1 MSDVPERGSDRY
13 IVISADGHAGLA
25 CEDYRPFLEARHHPA
40 FEEYLAERMAHREE
54 SLKFNYDYIMGW
66 ETDNEEGLKGA
77 YDPVVRNKE
86 LDADG
91 VAADVLFADADAVT
105 GVASPPFG
113 AGLFAG
119 AIDDPELAFAGARAH
134 NRFLAELCSHTPHR
148 RGGIALVP
156 ITHDV
161 PRAVEEIEWVAA
173 QPGLRGIM
181 IPTMWR
187 SRPPYGDAV
196 YDPVWAACADAG
208 LPVHTH
214 SGEAPM
220 EEYGDH
226 TGIYLAEVVWWAAR
240 PAWHLLFSGAFERH
254 PGLKFVVT
262 EAAAYWA
269 PDLMW
274 KWDQY
279 MGGGHTTKKMAAL
292 LQGKVSKLPSDYF
305 GTNLFIGASTMSKEE
320 LRRRYVIG
328 TDVVMWG
335 TDYPHPEG
343 TWPHT
348 HERLRSDFGAIPVDD
363 TADLLGLT
371 AAHVYGFD
379 LDQLR
384 PIAATIG
391 PSPDTLGQDASL
403 RSDPQARAT
412 ARWWKAE
419 YGVVPPA

>member
-1 MSDVPERGSDRY
+1 VSDVPASGSDRY
-13 IVISADGHAGLA
+13 VVVSADGHAGLA
-25 CEDYRPFLEARHHPA
+25 CEDYRPYLDSRYSAQFD
-40 FEEYLAERMAHREE
+40 EYLAERTAHREE
-54 SLKFNYDYIMGW
+54 SLQFNYDYIMGW
-66 ETDNEEGLKGA
+66 ERDNEEGLKGA
-77 YDPVVRNKE
+77 FDPVIRDKE

-105 GVASPPFG
+105 GMASPPFG

-119 AIDDPELAFAGARAH
+119 AIEDPELAFAGARAH
-134 NRFLAELCSHTPHR
+134 NRFLAEMCSHSPHR

-161 PRAVEEIEWVAA
+161 DRAVAEIEWLAA
-173 QPGLRGIM
+173 QPGIRGIM
-181 IPTMWR
+181 IPTMWHD
-187 SRPPYGDAV
+187 RPPYNDAV
-196 YDPVWAACADAG
+196 YDPVWAACAQAG

-226 TGIYLAEVVWWAAR
+226 TGVYLAEVVWWAVR
-240 PAWHLLFSGAFERH
+240 PAWHLLFSGAFERF
-254 PGLKFVVT
+254 PGLTFVVT

-269 PDLMW
+269 PDMMW

-292 LQGKVSKLPSDYF
+292 LEGKISKLPSDYF
-305 GTNLFIGASTMSKEE
+305 GTNIFIGASTMSREE
-320 LRRRYVIG
+320 IRRRYVIG

-343 TWPHT
+343 TWPNT
-348 HERLRSDFGAIPVDD
+348 LPRLRADFAGVPVDD
-363 TADLLGLT
+363 TALLLGLN
-371 AAHVYGFD
+371 AAKVYGFD

-384 PIAATIG
+384 PIAARIG
-391 PSPDTLGQDASL
+391 PSPDSLGQDPTL
-403 RSDPQARAT
+403 FSDPAAKAG

-419 YGVVPPA
+419 YGVGSAG

>member
-1 MSDVPERGSDRY
+1 MRDVPSSGSDHY
-13 IVISADGHAGLA
+13 VVVSADGHAGLA
-25 CEDYRPFLEARHHPA
+25 CEEYRRYLDARYHPA
-40 FEEYLAERMAHREE
+40 FEEYLAERVAQREE
-54 SLKFNYDYIMGW
+54 SLQFNYDYIMGW
-66 ETDNEEGLKGA
+66 EKSNEEGLKGA
-77 YDPVVRNKE
+77 FDPVIRDKE

-105 GVASPPFG
+105 GMASPPFG

-119 AIDDPELAFAGARAH
+119 AIEDPELAFAGARAH
-134 NRFLAELCSHTPHR
+134 NRFLAEMCAHSPHR

-161 PRAVEEIEWVAA
+161 PRAVEEIEWVAE

-187 SRPPYGDAV
+187 GRPPYNDAV
-196 YDPVWAACADAG
+196 YDPVWAACAAAG

-226 TGIYLAEVVWWAAR
+226 TGVYLAEVVWWAVR
-240 PAWHLLFSGAFERH
+240 PAWHLLFSGVFERY
-254 PGLKFVVT
+254 PALRFVVT

-269 PDLMW
+269 PDMMW

-279 MGGGHTTKKMAAL
+279 MGGGHTTKKLAAML
-292 LQGKVSKLPSDYF
+292 AGKISKLPSDYF
-305 GTNLFIGASTMSKEE
+305 GTNIFIGASTMSKEE
-320 LRRRYVIG
+320 IRRRYVIG

-343 TWPHT
+343 TWPNT
-348 HERLRSDFGAIPVDD
+348 MPRLKADFADVPVDD
-363 TADLLGLT
+363 TAQMLGLT
-371 AAHVYGFD
+371 AAKVYGFD
-379 LDQLR
+379 LDVLR
-384 PIAATIG
+384 PIAARIG
-391 PSPDTLGQDASL
+391 PTPDSFGQDATL
-403 RSDPQARAT
+403 RSDPDVKQS

-419 YGVVPPA
+419 YGVGVS